1 MCGIAG
7 LIDFAGQMTPERKQ
21 YHLNEMIK
29 SMSHRGPDDQGT
41 YVDDNVRIG
50 LAHTRLSIVDLSD
63 TGSQP
68 MHDADRGTHLVF
80 NGEIYNHQELR
91 SLLIEQGVSLIGTSD
106 TEVLLKWLSLYGTT
120 RMDALDGMFAFCF

>member
-7 LIDFAGQMTPERKQ
+7 LIDFAGQIPPERKPFL
-21 YHLNEMIK
+21 LNEMIQ
-29 SMSHRGPDDQGT
+29 SMSHRGPDGHGT

-68 MHDADRGTHLVF
+68 MHDADRGTHLMF
-80 NGEIYNHQELR
+80 NGEIYNHQEFRSILR
-91 SLLIEQGVSLIGTSD
+91 EQGVSLIGTSD
-106 TEVLLKWLSLYGTT
+106 TEVLLK
-120 RMDALDGMFAFCF
+120 